1 MILFGDYV
9 YPVRQIM
16 IRRQELQR
24 KLQSYFDSAYS
35 NKKLLDE
42 YYAVLEQHGMNRGR
56 FNAFVLKMKPLSE
69 MTEEELF
76 WFSGYEKLEIDR
88 TGFFSKEEIR
98 AYSKSKAKKG
108 GQKYPIIFSNVIQIA
123 PDQYVTTISTKT
135 LHTLYNNDILIYNIN
150 TQRQP
155 KVTYKEGKETYKI
168 SVNRKSIAEIKDLIE
183 RGLFISNDL
192 SFNIRDDEKTKYSYD
207 PYSAELKLRSGNLDI
222 LDGFHRLIAII
233 QVMNEN
239 PEFEKVFILNI
250 MRFPEE
256 KAKRFVAQQDKRN
269 KIGIA
274 YSKSLDDTK
283 YETLVVNRVNESA
296 DSILFGQIKAIGKRK
311 LDYGKAVECVKV
323 VFNPRSIKEVADV
336 AAKIEAGLRI
346 LANSDVVS
354 EGFDDNSLRIAL
366 AYIYYAVG
374 GVKEKTYSKVV
385 AALLKDETVYR
396 SSNAIKRAVRNYLEE
411 NARDELV

>member
-16 IRRQELQR
+16 IRRQELQD
-24 KLQSYFDSAYS
+24 KLQSYFDSVYS

-42 YYAVLEQHGMNRGR
+42 FYTVLEQHGMNRGR
-56 FNAFVLKMKPLSE
+56 FNAFALKMKPLSE
-69 MTEEELF
+69 MTEEEMF

-98 AYSKSKAKKG
+98 TYSKSKTKKG
-108 GQKYPIIFSNVIQIA
+108 GHKYPIVFSNVIQIA
-123 PDQYVTTISTKT
+123 PDQYVTTINTKT
-135 LHTLYNNDILIYNIN
+135 LHALYNNDILIYNIN

-155 KVTYKEGKETYKI
+155 KVTYKEGKEIYKI

-192 SFNIRDDEKTKYSYD
+192 SFNIRDDENTKYSYD
-207 PYSAELKLRSGNLDI
+207 PYSAELKLKSGNLDI

-239 PEFEKVFILNI
+239 PEFEKVFVLNI

-256 KAKRFVAQQDKRN
+256 KARRFVAQQDKRN
-269 KIGIA
+269 KIGLA

-311 LDYGKAVECVKV
+311 LDYGKAIECVRV
-323 VFNPRSIKEVADV
+323 VFNPRSTKEVADV
-336 AAKIEAGLRI
+336 AAKIEAGLSV
-346 LANSDVVS
+346 LANSGIVS
-354 EGFDDNSLRIAL
+354 EGFDDNKLRIAL
-366 AYIYYAVG
+366 AYIYYTEGNA
-374 GVKEKTYSKVV
+374 KEGTYNRL
-385 AALLKDETVYR
+385 ATALLEDETACKN
-396 SSNAIKRAVRNYLEE
+396 SNTVKRAVRNYLEE
-411 NARDELV
+411 NAKDELV